1 MSLAYKLLLAYKS
14 NLNTQNSAVLG
25 NFFILSYIV
34 SLRPVCDKKEDAGM
48 MVHAFKLST

>member
-25 NFFILSYIV
+25 NFFTLSYIV
-34 SLRPVCDKKEDAGM
+34 SLRPACGKKEDAGM
-48 MVHAFKLST
+48 MVHTFKLDT